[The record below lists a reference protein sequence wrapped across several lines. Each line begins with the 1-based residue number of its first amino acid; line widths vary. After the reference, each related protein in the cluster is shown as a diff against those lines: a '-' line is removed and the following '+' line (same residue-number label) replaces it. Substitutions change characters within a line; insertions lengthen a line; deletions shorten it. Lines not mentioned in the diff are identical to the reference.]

1 MFEMSCL
8 IVSYPTKDIVPSF
21 STNILPFVFSPCTI
35 PGVEFVAKLTVTYSM
50 NTHVD
55 VVPKYVNSLPST
67 IENKVSPSFGVVL
80 PLTV

>member
-1 MFEMSCL
+1 
-8 IVSYPTKDIVPSF
+8 
-21 STNILPFVFSPCTI
+21 
-35 PGVEFVAKLTVTYSM
+35 M

-67 IENKVSPSFGVVL
+67 IENNVSPSFGAVL